1 MQATR
6 PGRSTG
12 LAVIPTRK
20 RDHGKKGERRSTNE
34 SKSARIYRA
43 GGSAR
48 PGQYPIEDLE
58 PVFEIESPEPG
69 SALDEQLRREQAK
82 AILDLLVAYKR
93 RHPD

>member
-1 MQATR
+1 MV
-6 PGRSTG
+6 
-12 LAVIPTRK
+12 VIPTRK
-20 RDHGKKGERRSTNE
+20 RDHGKKGERRSIRE
-34 SKSARIYRA
+34 SESARIHRA
-43 GGSAR
+43 EASDR
-48 PGQYPIEDLE
+48 PRQCPIEDLE